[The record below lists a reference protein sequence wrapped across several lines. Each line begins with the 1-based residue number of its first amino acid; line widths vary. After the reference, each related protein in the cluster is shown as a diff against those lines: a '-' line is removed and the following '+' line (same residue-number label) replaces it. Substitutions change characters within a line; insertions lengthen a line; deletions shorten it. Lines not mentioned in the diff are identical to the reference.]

1 MEIKCPSCSR
11 IHRLEVDGEVP
22 LIRCACSYT
31 IPIGQKLSHAPCLDA
46 PSLDMEINGTIAM
59 KKELSALIEISKLL
73 VSTFNKDVLLS
84 EILNMTSEVM
94 DVEASSIILY
104 DKDRDDMAF
113 YMSKGPGQ
121 EEITQIRLS
130 KGEGIAGWV
139 FLNKKSVISEDTAK
153 DTRFSRKVDDSVQ
166 YTSKNLMCVPV
177 FVGDEIIGVM
187 EAVNKKGGASF
198 SDIDLTLFE
207 SLANHAGEAIEK
219 ARLMAENI
227 RSMRLATI
235 GQTLSSLSHC
245 IKNILNGL
253 SGGAFI
259 VNKALKDNNMKLVG
273 NGWDIVDKC
282 IARITD
288 LAMNML
294 AYSKERVPLY
304 QKVNPNKI
312 TSEITHLLS
321 KRMEEK
327 GITLNLE
334 LERNLKDISMDSYGI
349 FRCLLNILTN
359 AIEACPEK
367 NGVIEF
373 RTRTTERDTVI
384 FEIYDNGMEISDEQ
398 KDKIFS
404 VFFSTKGG
412 QGTGLGLAV
421 TQKIVE
427 EHKGRIWLESAPEKG
442 TTFFIELPS
451 KQEGEKSIPLQQI
464 SSAIYTQEH
473 N

>member
-1 MEIKCPSCSR
+1 MEIKCPSCNR
-11 IHRLEVDGEVP
+11 IHRLEVDGAVP
-22 LIRCACSYT
+22 LIRCACSYE
-31 IPIGQKLSHAPCLDA
+31 ILSCGTSSPNLQTHSPL
-46 PSLDMEINGTIAM
+46 PGPDMNGTIAV
-59 KKELSALIEISKLL
+59 KKELAALIEISRLL
-73 VSTFNKDVLLS
+73 VSTFNKDALLS
-84 EILNMTSEVM
+84 KIISLTAEVM
-94 DVEASSIILY
+94 DVEACSIILY

-113 YMSKGPGQ
+113 YMSEGPGQ
-121 EEITQIRLS
+121 DEITQIRLA

-139 FLNKKSVISEDTAK
+139 FLNKKSVISQDTAK
-153 DTRFSRKVDDSVQ
+153 DERFSRKVDDSVQ

-177 FVGDEIIGVM
+177 FVGEEIIGVM
-187 EAVNKKGGASF
+187 ECVNKKGGASF
-198 SDIDLTLFE
+198 SAIDLTLFE
-207 SLANHAGEAIEK
+207 SMANHAGEAIEK

-227 RSMRLATI
+227 KSMRLATI

-259 VNKALKDNNMKLVG
+259 VNKAMKDRNMELIG

-288 LAMNML
+288 LTMNML

-304 QKVNPNKI
+304 QSCNPNK
-312 TSEITHLLS
+312 TAREIAHLLS
-321 KRMEEK
+321 KRIEER

-334 LERNLKDISMDSYGI
+334 LCSSMREISMDSYGI
-349 FRCLLNILTN
+349 FRCLLNLVTN
-359 AIEACPEK
+359 AIEACPADHGE
-367 NGVIEF
+367 ISI
-373 RTRTTERDTVI
+373 RTKTTDRDTAI
-384 FEIYDNGMEISDEQ
+384 FEVQDNGAGISDEQ
-398 KDKIFS
+398 REKIFS

-427 EHKGRIWLESAPEKG
+427 EHRGRIWLESAPGKG

-451 KQEGEKSIPLQQI
+451 KQVAAPA
-464 SSAIYTQEH
+464 SSLAAV
-473 N
+473 

>member
-1 MEIKCPSCSR
+1 MEIKCPSCLR

-22 LIRCACSYT
+22 LIKCACSYSISNEEMLRT
-31 IPIGQKLSHAPCLDA
+31 APCCDVPHPGSEL
-46 PSLDMEINGTIAM
+46 NGTIAV

-73 VSTFNKDVLLS
+73 VSTFDKDTLLS
-84 EILNMTSEVM
+84 DILNITAEVM
-94 DVEASSIILY
+94 DVEACSIILY
-104 DKDRDDMAF
+104 DKERDDMAF

-121 EEITQIRLS
+121 EEITQIRLA

-153 DTRFSRKVDDSVQ
+153 DERFSRKVDDSVQ

-177 FVGDEIIGVM
+177 FVGNEIIGVM
-187 EAVNKKGGASF
+187 ESVNKKGGAPF
-198 SDIDLTLFE
+198 NTTDLPLFE
-207 SLANHAGEAIEK
+207 SMANHVGEAIEK

-227 RSMRLATI
+227 KSMRLATI

-253 SGGAFI
+253 SGGAFL
-259 VNKALKDNNMKLVG
+259 VNKALNDKNMELAG

-288 LAMNML
+288 LTMNML
-294 AYSKERVPLY
+294 AYSKERIPLY
-304 QKVNPNKI
+304 QNVNPNKI
-312 TSEITHLLS
+312 ASEIAHLLS
-321 KRMEEK
+321 KRMEEQ
-327 GITLNLE
+327 GITLSLE
-334 LERNLKDISMDSYGI
+334 LEKDLKDISIDSYGI
-349 FRCLLNILTN
+349 FRCLLNLVTN
-359 AIEACPEK
+359 AIEACPRE
-367 NGVIEF
+367 NGAISL
-373 RTRTTERDTVI
+373 RTRAAECNKVI
-384 FEIYDNGMEISDEQ
+384 FEVHDNGTGISDDQ

-421 TQKIVE
+421 TQKIIE
-427 EHKGRIWLESAPEKG
+427 EHRGRIWLESGPEKG

-451 KQEGEKSIPLQQI
+451 KLEG
-464 SSAIYTQEH
+464 SAVSL
-473 N
+473 

>member
-1 MEIKCPSCSR
+1 MEIKCPSCLR

-22 LIRCACSYT
+22 LIKCACSYS
-31 IPIGQKLSHAPCLDA
+31 ISNEEMLSTALCCDVPRPGSEL
-46 PSLDMEINGTIAM
+46 NGTIAV

-73 VSTFNKDVLLS
+73 VSTFDKDTLLS
-84 EILNMTSEVM
+84 DILNITAEVM
-94 DVEASSIILY
+94 DVEACSIILY
-104 DKDRDDMAF
+104 DKERDDMAF

-121 EEITQIRLS
+121 EEITQIRLA

-139 FLNKKSVISEDTAK
+139 FLNKRSVISEDTAK
-153 DTRFSRKVDDSVQ
+153 DERFSRKVDDSVQ

-177 FVGDEIIGVM
+177 FVGNEIIGVM
-187 EAVNKKGGASF
+187 ESVNKKGGASF
-198 SDIDLTLFE
+198 NTTDLPLFE
-207 SLANHAGEAIEK
+207 SMANHVGEAIEK

-227 RSMRLATI
+227 KSMRLATI

-253 SGGAFI
+253 SGGAFL
-259 VNKALKDNNMKLVG
+259 VNKALKDKNMELAG

-288 LAMNML
+288 LTMNML
-294 AYSKERVPLY
+294 AYSKEREPLY
-304 QKVNPNKI
+304 QNVNPNKI
-312 TSEITHLLS
+312 ANEIAHLLS
-321 KRMEEK
+321 KRMEEQ

-334 LERNLKDISMDSYGI
+334 LEKDLKDISMDSYGI
-349 FRCLLNILTN
+349 FRCLLNLVTN
-359 AIEACPEK
+359 AIEACPRE
-367 NGVIEF
+367 NGAISL
-373 RTRTTERDTVI
+373 RTRSAERNKVI
-384 FEIYDNGMEISDEQ
+384 FEVHDNGTGISDDQ

-427 EHKGRIWLESAPEKG
+427 EHRGRIWLESGPEKG

-451 KQEGEKSIPLQQI
+451 KLEG
-464 SSAIYTQEH
+464 SAVSL
-473 N
+473 